1 LDTSALDG
9 LSGASSYTVLDEDG
23 NSLYTGALHGYGYV
37 NEKIAKGDGE
47 TGISYTMD
55 NWVESTDPTLYLYLP
70 AKSQTITV
78 NGKAYNVVWDAETAG
93 FLTTAAADTPGT
105 DPVDPETDP
114 ETPDTPSTDTPSVK
128 PSDPYAD
135 VWDGVSLDLT
145 WFEPGKSTYTVSNI
159 VCDRYASENYGDG
172 ESVGLIGR
180 IGVHDND
187 PVSIRPVG
195 AGVRNIAVKGSFY
208 ANRSVGGIV
217 GKIGKTNG
225 GVTIENCA
233 NFASVT
239 STDSKGVGGIVGASW
254 NGGVI
259 RNCYNAGAITAY
271 YGKCPAGGIAGSNEI
286 KIENCYNIGTIKAAS
301 DSFAMAIGSSNGG
314 AQSVTNCYWL
324 SGVSAGG
331 GYYGSYTGSVTE
343 MSVADMQ
350 AASFADALGSAFVA
364 DTAGINGGYPILSW
378 QATDASIQSTNAT
391 PVVSEG
397 VAAVSNDT
405 SINQDE
411 VSEEAEV
418 YTTTQ
423 SIEAYE
429 ELGELKQAA

>member
-1 LDTSALDG
+1 MGGDQGANYMPIGGQYLMTKNDSSTRIDASFCGVLDG
-9 LSGASSYTVLDEDG
+9 QG
-23 NSLYTGALHGYGYV
+23 H
-37 NEKIAKGDGE
+37 
-47 TGISYTMD
+47 
-55 NWVESTDPTLYLYLP
+55 
-70 AKSQTITV
+70 
-78 NGKAYNVVWDAETAG
+78 
-93 FLTTAAADTPGT
+93 
-105 DPVDPETDP
+105 
-114 ETPDTPSTDTPSVK
+114 
-128 PSDPYAD
+128 
-135 VWDGVSLDLT
+135 
-145 WFEPGKSTYTVSNI
+145 TVSNI

-195 AGVRNIAVKGSFY
+195 AGVCNIAVKGTFY

-259 RNCYNAGAITAY
+259 RNCYNAGTITAY
-271 YGKCPAGGIAGSNEI
+271 YAKCPAGGIAGSNEI

-301 DSFAMAIGSSNGG
+301 DSFAMAIGTNNGG
-314 AQSVTNCYWL
+314 APYTYITNCWYL
-324 SGVSAGG
+324 DGSAVGG
-331 GYYGSYTGSVTE
+331 GYFSSSDAYNDGSLS
-343 MSVADMQ
+343 ADTMKSAQ
-350 AASFADALGSAFVA
+350 FVQTLGSAFVA

-378 QATDASIQSTNAT
+378 QATDASTQSTDAT

-397 VAAVSNDT
+397 VAAASNDT

-411 VSEEAEV
+411 VSEEAD
-418 YTTTQ
+418 TTTQ
-423 SIEAYE
+423 SIEVYE